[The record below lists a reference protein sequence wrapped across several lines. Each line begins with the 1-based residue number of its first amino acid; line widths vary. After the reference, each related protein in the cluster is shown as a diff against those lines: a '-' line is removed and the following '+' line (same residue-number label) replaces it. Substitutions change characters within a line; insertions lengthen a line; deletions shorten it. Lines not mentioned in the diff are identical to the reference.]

1 MSDGMGGLAEEIKNE
16 IKAEKND
23 APEDRWVSCSLV
35 QGVPDLLMID
45 FWTLAL
51 VFFF

>member
-23 APEDRWVSCSLV
+23 APEDR
-35 QGVPDLLMID
+35 
-45 FWTLAL
+45 
-51 VFFF
+51 